1 MTVKIPAD
9 VDREDRIVAGL
20 TARQLIILGTAGLVL
35 YGAWQATR
43 AFVPLPLFLAV
54 AVPVAVITV
63 VVAVGQ
69 RDGVALDRL
78 LVAAIRHQLTPR
90 RRVFAPEG
98 VPAAPAWATGG
109 AQRGRRARRAQAVDA
124 SPLELPVTG
133 TTDTGVVDLGRE
145 GMAVI
150 GVCSTVNFALRTPG
164 EQEALVAAFGRFLHS
179 LSAPAQVL
187 VRVQQLDLTA
197 QITQLR
203 HQATALPHPALE
215 RAARSHASFLATL
228 SADTDLLHRQVLLV
242 LREHHPQVGVAA
254 GARSLATVLSPLRGR
269 RKTGAA
275 DDERRQAVENRL
287 AQRLAEAAGL
297 LAAAGITLSPLDAGQ
312 TRAVLASAC
321 DPDSAIGGSPELAG
335 PDEVITTAPAGD
347 EDPLLD
353 AIPSHHPDN
362 ADDARVALFRDR
374 YAR

>member
-43 AFVPLPLFLAV
+43 MFVPLPLFLAV
-54 AVPVAVITV
+54 AVPAAAMTV

-98 VPAAPAWATGG
+98 VPAAPSWAHDR

-124 SPLELPVTG
+124 SPLELPFTG

-187 VRVQQLDLTA
+187 VRVQTLDLTA

-203 HQATALPHPALE
+203 HQAPALPHPALE

-242 LREHHPQVGVAA
+242 LRQDHAPATA
-254 GARSLATVLSPLRGR
+254 SPGASPLRGR
-269 RKTGAA
+269 RKTGMV
-275 DDERRQAVENRL
+275 DDERRQAAENRL

-297 LAAAGITLSPLDAGQ
+297 LAAAGITLTPLDAGQ

-321 DPDSAIGGSPELAG
+321 DPDNAIGGSPDLAG

-353 AIPSHHPDN
+353 VIPSHHADD